1 MRSLISRMLERTE
14 GTGAVKF
21 RFVFLYPCG
30 MPCITIPCKE
40 NVREPEEKRRAA
52 LRPIFPVISSLF
64 ARSSTKEDDAFDF
77 EAKLSRL
84 KGSLVIHTE
93 GDSVVLLQG
102 IGPCS
107 LLCAVE
113 AELPVL
119 IEEVDGHPAGA
130 AILPAD
136 REDPL
141 GSFLRIS
148 SHSLSESCCPNLRMG
163 FPFWIPAVC
172 DSLCT

>member
-1 MRSLISRMLERTE
+1 MRDAMHYNSRQRKCQRA
-14 GTGAVKF
+14 G
-21 RFVFLYPCG
+21 
-30 MPCITIPCKE
+30 
-40 NVREPEEKRRAA
+40 RETAGRPAA
-52 LRPIFPVISSLF
+52 DLSRHLLPLCAILHKGDP
-64 ARSSTKEDDAFDF
+64 AEEDDAFDF
-77 EAKLSRL
+77 EAKLSLL

-136 REDPL
+136 REDSL